1 MLSTADEQILQVALT
16 AASTASKKT
25 WAVAKDALLMV
36 KK

>member
-16 AASTASKKT
+16 AAASIASKKT

-36 KK
+36 